1 MYLKYFN
8 YSVWFIRHRL
18 KEELK
23 TANKALEDI
32 YNQNL
37 TDQAKFNRKTQN
49 LQMEIENKDLEVQCP
64 CYNMILF

>member
-1 MYLKYFN
+1 
-8 YSVWFIRHRL
+8 L